1 MKEKK
6 AEIEKSK
13 QTNVPD
19 SNHDTNS
26 PSNKLISDGSSQ
38 SAAESF
44 EEVKQQ
50 LLGSCILEEFYESPK
65 TYESVFI
72 DSESLM
78 HVKQTGSSGIERTSP
93 QVTNILNKTK
103 PSSDVLSPEFIQ
115 KRDDGII
122 YVPSIDQS
130 FGNLLEFIKFAMT
143 KWSFEQIMTLFDW
156 KDFEIIIRDILSEC
170 GFVSFR
176 TFRFSAKGKRHEVD
190 IVAKSGDTIFFIDG
204 KHWQT
209 NTPGV
214 QTFRKIGAEQRA
226 RVDALVADKNAAGT
240 LLLKLHTSLE
250 ENKNKPFKIY
260 PIIVISFNEPQ
271 IRWVDSIPIVPI
283 HTFNQ
288 FILNFHVFRPQF
300 YSGLLKN
307 VVMQE
312 TLANTIKKSKKKQ
325 NKNI

>member
-1 MKEKK
+1 
-6 AEIEKSK
+6 
-13 QTNVPD
+13 
-19 SNHDTNS
+19 
-26 PSNKLISDGSSQ
+26 
-38 SAAESF
+38 
-44 EEVKQQ
+44 
-50 LLGSCILEEFYESPK
+50 
-65 TYESVFI
+65 
-72 DSESLM
+72 
-78 HVKQTGSSGIERTSP
+78 
-93 QVTNILNKTK
+93 
-103 PSSDVLSPEFIQ
+103 
-115 KRDDGII
+115 
-122 YVPSIDQS
+122 
-130 FGNLLEFIKFAMT
+130 MT
-143 KWSFEQIMTLFDW
+143 KWSFEQIMTLFGW

-170 GFVSFR
+170 GFVSFGLSL
-176 TFRFSAKGKRHEVD
+176 FCEGKRHEVD

-209 NTPGV
+209 NTQEFKLSGKSGRNKSGV
-214 QTFRKIGAEQRA
+214 VRWLLIKIRWNFTFE
-226 RVDALVADKNAAGT
+226 V
-240 LLLKLHTSLE
+240 HTSE